1 MIIHDIGSLRRE
13 RRSLFRGF
21 LGACCS
27 FSEDLVSS
35 LQGQTSSLLLQP
47 WLVTGRF
54 MGLLGQLNSSLCCC
68 SSLRMFQAVGECVE
82 GVGWWRVMSHSLAA
96 PTDLCWSTMHW
107 NWGLP
112 VVNVF
117 RCQASLAVP
126 YPILDHSASFS
137 CSIWVWVKYL
147 PLTLP

>member
-21 LGACCS
+21 LWACCS

-35 LQGQTSSLLLQP
+35 LQGQTSSPLLQP

-68 SSLRMFQAVGECVE
+68 SFLRMFQAVGECVE
-82 GVGWWRVMSHSLAA
+82 GVGWWRVMRHSLAA
-96 PTDLCWSTMHW
+96 PTDLCRNTMHW